1 MSGYLLPNDDGW
13 WDDKALITEL
23 TPVIAQLSKYV
34 MRYFDA
40 DAGRAEAISVED
52 ERALAEKVTTLGAA
66 LGARADRR
74 AALGEQPSMV
84 EGEVE
89 HPPENGPP

>member
-1 MSGYLLPNDDGW
+1 MNGYLLPSDDGW

-40 DAGRAEAISVED
+40 DAGEAEPISVED
-52 ERALAEKVTTLGAA
+52 ERALADKVTALGAA
-66 LGARADRR
+66 IHARADRR
-74 AALGEQPSMV
+74 GALGESLTV
-84 EGEVE
+84 EGEAE
-89 HPPENGPP
+89 QPPPDNDR